1 VFGQPLE
8 SQQGNLH
15 VCSSRKLEGNSPV
28 TLSPICNLYF
38 EAFVYRILAR
48 QSTMPRILAAGES
61 SDRPE
66 DPLATLDDDDELAPG
81 EELRGMEIPIGFRLQ
96 ISRPERLDD
105 SLVGRGVLLRMGLG
119 WFGGKI
125 MRRAQERTRDKY
137 DYRVMLNEDEST
149 HSMRLPIEEYDV
161 DENAGVGAWVLLEP
175 DAMPVMQNQQ
185 VGVRRSGR
193 TLTPNVRNIH
203 QS

>member
-1 VFGQPLE
+1 
-8 SQQGNLH
+8 
-15 VCSSRKLEGNSPV
+15 
-28 TLSPICNLYF
+28 
-38 EAFVYRILAR
+38 
-48 QSTMPRILAAGES
+48 
-61 SDRPE
+61 
-66 DPLATLDDDDELAPG
+66 
-81 EELRGMEIPIGFRLQ
+81 
-96 ISRPERLDD
+96 
-105 SLVGRGVLLRMGLG
+105 
-119 WFGGKI
+119 

-161 DENAGVGAWVLLEP
+161 DENAGVRAWVLLEP

>member
-1 VFGQPLE
+1 MDGLSALSELHTQRLLSE
-8 SQQGNLH
+8 SQVDLLKAHLLRNGAVAQDFWANTKRLH
-15 VCSSRKLEGNSPV
+15 EFRASGI
-28 TLSPICNLYF
+28 LS
-38 EAFVYRILAR
+38 
-48 QSTMPRILAAGES
+48 
-61 SDRPE
+61 
-66 DPLATLDDDDELAPG
+66 
-81 EELRGMEIPIGFRLQ
+81 EEE
-96 ISRPERLDD
+96 SRPERLDD

-185 VGVRRSGR
+185 DGVRRPGR

>member
-1 VFGQPLE
+1 MFGQPLE

-66 DPLATLDDDDELAPG
+66 DPLATLDDDELAPG
-81 EELRGMEIPIGFRLQ
+81 ELRGMEIPIGFRLQ

-105 SLVGRGVLLRMGLG
+105 SSVGRWVLLRMGLG
-119 WFGGKI
+119 WFGGKT
-125 MRRAQERTRDKY
+125 MRKA
-137 DYRVMLNEDEST
+137 
-149 HSMRLPIEEYDV
+149 
-161 DENAGVGAWVLLEP
+161 
-175 DAMPVMQNQQ
+175 
-185 VGVRRSGR
+185 
-193 TLTPNVRNIH
+193 
-203 QS
+203 

>member
-1 VFGQPLE
+1 MTYLSSLYSSSGTCGALLLNQAGAASVLEEPFDCQHGAFECLDGWSIRLERAPHTETSFG
-8 SQQGNLH
+8 
-15 VCSSRKLEGNSPV
+15 
-28 TLSPICNLYF
+28 
-38 EAFVYRILAR
+38 
-48 QSTMPRILAAGES
+48 
-61 SDRPE
+61 
-66 DPLATLDDDDELAPG
+66 
-81 EELRGMEIPIGFRLQ
+81 IP
-96 ISRPERLDD
+96 DD

-175 DAMPVMQNQQ
+175 DAMPVTQNQQ

>member
-1 VFGQPLE
+1 
-8 SQQGNLH
+8 
-15 VCSSRKLEGNSPV
+15 
-28 TLSPICNLYF
+28 
-38 EAFVYRILAR
+38 
-48 QSTMPRILAAGES
+48 MPRILAAGES
-61 SDRPE
+61 SDRPG

-125 MRRAQERTRDKY
+125 MRIAQDRTRDKY

-185 VGVRRSGR
+185 DGVRRPGR

-203 QS
+203 QW

>member
-1 VFGQPLE
+1 
-8 SQQGNLH
+8 
-15 VCSSRKLEGNSPV
+15 
-28 TLSPICNLYF
+28 
-38 EAFVYRILAR
+38 
-48 QSTMPRILAAGES
+48 MPRILAAGES

-66 DPLATLDDDDELAPG
+66 DPLATLDDDELAPG
-81 EELRGMEIPIGFRLQ
+81 ELRGMEIPIGFRLQ

-125 MRRAQERTRDKY
+125 MRIAQDRTRDKY